1 MDQEVPVPGWSRAR
15 VKLFADVENVLNLL
29 DSDWGVQRQ
38 VNFPY
43 FGNVVNV
50 QCLTAPVATGT
61 APPANGAGSVATA
74 PTQACAQ
81 YRYTSFAEPSVLV
94 QNQNRQSLYQIRLGV
109 RFEF

>member
-1 MDQEVPVPGWSRAR
+1 MR
-15 VKLFADVENVLNLL
+15 VQQTIPMFGLGRLRLFADMENVLNFI
-29 DSDWGVQRQ
+29 DSDWGAQRQ

-43 FGNVVNV
+43 AAALVNV

-61 APPANGAGSVATA
+61 TPPAAGAGSVATL

-81 YRYTSFAEPSVLV
+81 YRYSSFAEPTLQL
-94 QNQNRQSLYQIRLGV
+94 QNQNRQSLYGIRVGV